1 MIFSVVVEE
10 CARLEMMDLAVQTL
24 LPYMTSQSE
33 LLKLM
38 TEHKEKTFKSSLTAT
53 GEEMSFVKKE
63 IKVEP
68 RYSTSPAL

>member
-1 MIFSVVVEE
+1 
-10 CARLEMMDLAVQTL
+10 MMDLAGQTL
-24 LPYMTSQSE
+24 LPYMTSQPE

-38 TEHKEKTFKSSLTAT
+38 MEHKEKIFKSTIAE
-53 GEEMSFVKKE
+53 EEMSFVKKE